1 MAVAR
6 EELTAEAALERVEE
20 LAGEHIESIAIE
32 EGGRLL
38 IRLAGKE
45 LPIVCRAIRDDAELS
60 FKYLV
65 YVTATDFEDRIE
77 AVYFLRSINHQLT
90 ADLRVDLDRERPT
103 LPSVSSIWRTAC
115 WHERETYDF
124 FGIIYTGHPEL
135 NRILTGVK
143 GGVHPLRKDEQPH
156 RVRRQEWKWDK
167 ASPPLRLP
175 GEPDRKTRS

>member
-1 MAVAR
+1 MASQGT
-6 EELTAEAALERVEE
+6 LTAPDALTMVEE
-20 LAGEHIESIAIE
+20 LAGEHIISAGIE
-32 EGGRLL
+32 EGDRLL
-38 IRLAGKE
+38 IRLEGPS
-45 LPIVCRAIRDDAELS
+45 LPIVSRAIRDHAELD

-77 AVYFLRSINHQLT
+77 AIYFLRSINHGVK
-90 ADLRVDLDRERPT
+90 ADLRVDLDRDHPT

-115 WHERETYDF
+115 WHERETFDF
-124 FGIIYTGHPEL
+124 FGVIYTGHPEL

-156 RVRRQEWKWDK
+156 RVRRQEWQWDK
-167 ASPPLRLP
+167 VSPPLRLP

>member
-1 MAVAR
+1 MSGDNSLTAAAAR
-6 EELTAEAALERVEE
+6 EQLEE
-20 LAGEHIESIAIE
+20 LVGEHVNSITLE
-32 EGGRLL
+32 DGDRLL
-38 IRLAGKE
+38 VRLDAKE
-45 LPIVCRAIRDDAELS
+45 LPIVSRAIRDDATLA

-77 AVYFLRSINHQLT
+77 AVYFLRSMKHLVV
-90 ADLRVDLDRERPT
+90 ADLRIDLDRDNPT

-143 GGVHPLRKDEQPH
+143 GGVHPLRKDVQPH
-156 RVRRQEWKWDK
+156 RVRRDEWSWQGVEP
-167 ASPPLRLP
+167 ALRLP
-175 GEPDRKTRS
+175 GEADRKTRS

>member
-1 MAVAR
+1 MAV
-6 EELTAEAALERVEE
+6 EQGLTAAAALEMVEE
-20 LAGEHIESIAIE
+20 LVGENIISASLEP
-32 EGGRLL
+32 GDRLL
-38 IRLAGKE
+38 IRLRGKN
-45 LPIVCRAIRDDAELS
+45 LPIVSRAVRDNPVLS

-77 AVYFLRSINHQLT
+77 SIYFLRSINHQVT
-90 ADLRVDLDRERPT
+90 ADLRVDLDRDNPT

-115 WHERETYDF
+115 WHERETFDF

-156 RVRRQEWKWDK
+156 RVRRQEWRWPDV
-167 ASPPLRLP
+167 SPPLRLP
-175 GEPDRKTRS
+175 GEADRKTRS

>member
-1 MAVAR
+1 MG
-6 EELTAEAALERVEE
+6 E
-20 LAGEHIESIAIE
+20 LATSIEVE
-32 EGGRLL
+32 DGDRLL
-38 IRLAGKE
+38 IRLEGDD
-45 LPIVCRAIRDDAELS
+45 LPRISRTLRDDRTLD

-77 AVYFLRSINHQLT
+77 AIYFLRSINHLVT
-90 ADLRVDLDRERPT
+90 ADLRVDLDRDNPV

-124 FGIIYTGHPEL
+124 FGIVYTGHPEL

-156 RVRRQEWKWDK
+156 RIRRPEWKNEGVGP
-167 ASPPLRLP
+167 ALRLP
-175 GEPDRKTRS
+175 GEADRRTRS